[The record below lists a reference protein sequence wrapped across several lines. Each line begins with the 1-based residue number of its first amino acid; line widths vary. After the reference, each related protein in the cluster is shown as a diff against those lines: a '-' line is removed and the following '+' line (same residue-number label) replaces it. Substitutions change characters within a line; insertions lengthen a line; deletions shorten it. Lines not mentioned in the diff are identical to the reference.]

1 MRARAFLAIFASC
14 ALLGSA
20 GAARQE
26 RSCRPASI
34 LVYHRFGPQVVDSMT
49 IRTTTFRTQLSFL
62 RQTRHP
68 VIPLRALV
76 DCLNGGAATPAG
88 AVVITADDGHRSVLT
103 DMLPIA
109 AEFGVPVTLF
119 IYPSAISNAS
129 YALTWE
135 QLSAA
140 RRQGNVDI
148 QSHTF
153 WHPNFN
159 HERRRL
165 DAEAFRRFATVQ
177 LARPRAVIRDRLGVE
192 PDLVAW
198 PFGIYD
204 SELISIARAAGY
216 RAGFTLERRI
226 VTPRDTMMALPRFLV
241 TDDATG
247 ARLASMLP
255 SQVP

>member
-1 MRARAFLAIFASC
+1 MRTRAFLAILASW

-20 GAARQE
+20 GAARRE
-26 RSCRPASI
+26 CPGGPASI

-49 IRTTTFRTQLSFL
+49 VRTTTFRTQLSSL
-62 RQTRHP
+62 RHTGHP
-68 VIPLRALV
+68 VVPLRALV
-76 DCLNGGAATPAG
+76 DCLNGGAPTPAG
-88 AVVITADDGHRSVLT
+88 AVVITADDGHRSVFT

-129 YALTWE
+129 YALTWK

-140 RRQGNVDI
+140 RRQGNVDV

-165 DAEAFRRFATVQ
+165 GAEAFRTFAAMQ
-177 LARPRAVIRDRLGVE
+177 FARPRAVIRDRLGVE
-192 PDLVAW
+192 PDLIAW

-204 SELISIARAAGY
+204 DELIAMARAAGY
-216 RAGFTLERRI
+216 RAGFTLERRV
-226 VTPRDTMMALPRFLV
+226 VTPRDRMMALPRFLV

-247 ARLASMLP
+247 ARFAAMLP
-255 SQVP
+255 PQVR